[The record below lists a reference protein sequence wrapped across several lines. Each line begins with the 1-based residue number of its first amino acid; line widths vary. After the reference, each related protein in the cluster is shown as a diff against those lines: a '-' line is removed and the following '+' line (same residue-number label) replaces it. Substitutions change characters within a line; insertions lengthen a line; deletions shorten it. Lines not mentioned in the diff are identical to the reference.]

1 MRPRLTPAIADVRR
15 AVREALAGFGE
26 FGVSGVSGVPG
37 VPGVPGV
44 ADTGA
49 IRVRMRPHAAN
60 APGRRGAIA
69 AGGRKHDGGA
79 LVVPGSVADVLVA
92 LSGGTDSLAL
102 AAATAFEA
110 PRAGLR
116 AGAVIVDHGL
126 QTGSADVAERAA
138 AQARELGLD
147 PVLVR
152 RVEVGTDGGPEAA
165 AREARYAALAEAASE
180 TGASAVFL
188 GHTLDDQAE
197 TVLLGLARG
206 SGAASLSGMAPV
218 TFSGRDGY
226 LRPPPTNAPARA
238 GANESAGRNRDA
250 VGSAGGRP
258 SESAPGSGRGVEGS
272 VSGRP
277 SESNGRNRSGG
288 SSGGSSVDASAD
300 TQLVYVRPLLG
311 IRRATT
317 VQFCV
322 DSGLEPW
329 HDPQNA
335 DPKFARVR
343 VRETLLPLLERELGP
358 GIAEALARTADQT
371 REDSE
376 ALDHFA
382 EEQAEELAEHAEA
395 GLSLSVK
402 GLEHNPAALRQ
413 RIIRLAVASEF
424 GVSLSR
430 AQTLEVARLVT
441 DWHGQ
446 GELHLP
452 GIRVV
457 RQGGLIVFSA
467 AEGGAQARG

>member
-1 MRPRLTPAIADVRR
+1 M
-15 AVREALAGFGE
+15 
-26 FGVSGVSGVPG
+26 
-37 VPGVPGV
+37 
-44 ADTGA
+44 
-49 IRVRMRPHAAN
+49 
-60 APGRRGAIA
+60 
-69 AGGRKHDGGA
+69 
-79 LVVPGSVADVLVA
+79 DVLVA
-92 LSGGTDSLAL
+92 LSGGADSLAL

-116 AGAVIVDHGL
+116 AGAVVVDHGL
-126 QTGSADVAERAA
+126 QAGSADVAARAA
-138 AQARELGLD
+138 EQARELGLD
-147 PVLVR
+147 PVVVR
-152 RVEVGTDGGPEAA
+152 RVEVGAEGGPEAA
-165 AREARYAALAEAASE
+165 ARTARYAALADAAAE
-180 TGASAVFL
+180 LGASAVLL

-206 SGAASLSGMAPV
+206 SGSASLSGMAPV
-218 TFSGRDGY
+218 SWAGRDRY
-226 LRPPPTNAPARA
+226 LRPDAANAPTRA
-238 GANESAGRNRDA
+238 GANAASGRNRER
-250 VGSAGGRP
+250 VGSAA
-258 SESAPGSGRGVEGS
+258 AP
-272 VSGRP
+272 
-277 SESNGRNRSGG
+277 
-288 SSGGSSVDASAD
+288 DARLAY
-300 TQLVYVRPLLG
+300 LRPLLG

-317 VQFCV
+317 LQFCV

-329 HDPQNA
+329 HDPQNG
-335 DPKFARVR
+335 DPAFARVR
-343 VRETLLPLLERELGP
+343 VRETVLPLLEAELGP
-358 GIAEALARTADQT
+358 GIAEALARTAEQA

-382 EEQAEELAEHAEA
+382 DEQAEELAEHAEA

-457 RQGGLIVFSA
+457 RQGALLVFSA
-467 AEGGAQARG
+467 AGGGQGRGSSNEGTPPA